1 MRRVLRYVGVSVWLV
16 FLTAGLASAQATAE
30 MNGRV
35 TDASGAVLPGVTVT
49 ATQTDTGATRTT
61 VTDDAGAYVMTSL
74 PTGPYRLEVSLQGF
88 KTYVQTGIVLQV
100 GAAPTINASLAV
112 GNLEETVAVEA
123 AAPIVDV
130 KSAGISEVVENER
143 IVELPLQGRQ
153 VTDLIVLAGGAVN
166 LGSPVNRSF
175 QSGVQISVAG
185 GLSSGVGYTLDGA
198 IHNDTQTTD
207 GLPLPFPDALQEFSV
222 VTSGAPAQYG
232 MNTGASVNAVTKS
245 GTNSLHGNAFE
256 FLRDKRFNA
265 TNPFAPVGPDGQRRD
280 DGLKRNQFG
289 GTIGG
294 PVMKDKLFFFG
305 GYQATPTRVAP
316 AANIAFV
323 PTPAMLAGD
332 FTAIT
337 SPACNNGRQI
347 TLRAP
352 FVNNTISPTQFSPA
366 ALNLAKRLPATTDPC
381 GRTTFQQVD
390 NRDETQYVTRVDYQ
404 RGPNH
409 SIFGRY
415 LAQNDRK
422 PAALDFSDN
431 ILVSP
436 LPGFHG
442 LAQATTLG
450 DTRILSPTIVNTA
463 RFAFNR
469 TTVDRQNKD
478 YFQPSDLGINAY
490 NYSPTREMLVTVTG
504 GFSIG
509 AATSTR
515 GLAATNT
522 YMFSDDLTL
531 VRGRHQIAVGGAIG
545 RWHSLNNTWARGG
558 GTWTF
563 SGTVTGLGLADLLLG
578 RVASLEQGGAGGL
591 TMHQW
596 YQAVYAQDAW
606 RVSDRVTVNAGLRWE
621 PFFGQQVEVG
631 GVTNFSLDDFKNGV
645 KSQVFVNAPAGIS
658 YPTDA
663 AFPPGQS
670 GFNKQWLNL
679 SPRAGLAWDV
689 LGNGR
694 LSIRSSY
701 ALAYDTPPG
710 ETWFTQASSPPFGNR
725 TIVSDPAG
733 RMDDPYN
740 GNNPH
745 PIERS
750 KTVTFPLGGTFGSIN
765 PDINAPRVQ
774 SWNVTVERQF
784 GSDWGVSASYLG
796 SYSDRL
802 WDTVAQNPGVFLG
815 LGPCTLAGV
824 AQPTCSTL
832 QNLASRRALSLI
844 NPKEGGLFSNLDK
857 FDDLSSQ
864 NYRGLKLTG
873 RRRGNLLSLNGNYT
887 LGRCFGLENQS
898 SPVFGVGYTNP
909 ADPNLDRG
917 YCTANRTH
925 LANVSVGT
933 QTPQIAGVA
942 GAVASNWRVSGI
954 LSVRSGSPLNITTG
968 QDNAFNGQSNQ
979 RVNQVSD
986 DVYGEKSLT
995 SYLNRAAFEQ
1005 PAPGTFG
1012 NFVRNSAVG
1021 PGFWKVDLA
1030 VSRLFPLSGSQN
1042 LELRLETFNITNHFN
1057 WGTPV
1062 SNLLSATF
1070 GRILTMT
1077 GDPRILQFG
1086 IKYGF

>member
-1 MRRVLRYVGVSVWLV
+1 MTRMSPFSIAIAILLLIPCAVW
-16 FLTAGLASAQATAE
+16 AQATAE
-30 MNGRV
+30 VNGRV
-35 TDASGAVLPGVTVT
+35 ADQSGAVLPGVTITV
-49 ATQTDTGATRTT
+49 TQTDTGLVRSV
-61 VTDDAGAYVMTSL
+61 VTGADGSYLFSNL
-74 PTGPYRLEVSLQGF
+74 PTGPYRLEAALQGF
-88 KTYVQTGIVLQV
+88 RTYVQTGIVLQV
-100 GAAPTINASLAV
+100 GGKPTINVALAV
-112 GNLEETVAVEA
+112 GALEEAVTVEG

-130 KSAGISEVVENER
+130 RSAGIRDVVEQER

-153 VTDLIVLAGGAVN
+153 VTDLIVLAGAAVN
-166 LGSPVNRSF
+166 LGSPVNRSY

-185 GLSSGVGYTLDGA
+185 GLSSGVAYTLDGA

-245 GTNSLHGNAFE
+245 GTINHHGNGFE
-256 FLRDKRFNA
+256 FVRDARFNA
-265 TNPFAPVGPDGQRRD
+265 TSPFAAIGPDGKRLN

-294 PVMKDKLFFFG
+294 PVVHDKLFFFG
-305 GYQATPTRVAP
+305 GFQLTPTRVTP
-316 AANIAFV
+316 TDNIAFV

-347 TLRAP
+347 ALRAP
-352 FVNNTISPTQFSPA
+352 FVNNTINPAQFSPA

-381 GRTTFQQVD
+381 GKTTFAPVS
-390 NRDETQYVTRVDYQ
+390 NRDENQYVGRVDYQ
-404 RGPNH
+404 RNANDT
-409 SIFGRY
+409 IFGRY
-415 LAQNDRK
+415 LLSSDVR
-422 PAALDFSDN
+422 PSALDFSEN

-436 LPGFHG
+436 TAGTHNY
-442 LAQATTLG
+442 AQAATVG
-450 DTRILSPTIVNTA
+450 DTRILSANTVNNM

-469 TTVDRQNKD
+469 TTINRENKD
-478 YFQPSDLGINAY
+478 YFQPSDLGINAF
-490 NYSPTREMLVTVTG
+490 NYSPTKEMLVTVTG

-515 GLAATNT
+515 GIAATNT
-522 YMFSDDLTL
+522 YLFSDDLTL
-531 VRGRHQIAVGGAIG
+531 VRGRHQIAFGGALG

-596 YQAVYAQDAW
+596 YQGLYAQDAW
-606 RVSDRVTVNAGLRWE
+606 RASDRVTVNAGVRWE

-631 GVTNFSLDDFKNGV
+631 GVPNFDINKFKQNV
-645 KSQVFVNAPAGIS
+645 KSAVFVNAPAGIE
-658 YPTDA
+658 YPTDQG
-663 AFPPGQS
+663 FPAGRA
-670 GFNKQWLNL
+670 GFNRQWLNF
-679 SPRAGLAWDV
+679 SPRAGVAWDV
-689 LGNGR
+689 FGTGR
-694 LSIRSSY
+694 LAVRSSY

-725 TIVSDPAG
+725 TIVQDPAG

-745 PIERS
+745 PIIAS
-750 KTVTFPLGGTFGSIN
+750 KTVTFPAAGTFGSIN
-765 PDINAPRVQ
+765 PNSNAPRVQ
-774 SWNVTVERQF
+774 SWNVTVEQQF
-784 GSDWGVSASYLG
+784 GTNWGVSASYLG
-796 SYSDRL
+796 SHSDHL
-802 WDTVAQNPGVFLG
+802 WDTVALNPGVFLG
-815 LGPCTLAGV
+815 LGPCTLNGA
-824 AQPTCSTL
+824 ALATCSTL
-832 QNLASRRALSLI
+832 SNINDRRALSLV
-844 NPKEGGLFSNLDK
+844 NPKEGAYFSNLDQ
-857 FDDLSSQ
+857 FNDLSSQ
-864 NYRGLKLTG
+864 NYRGLKLTF
-873 RRRGNLLSLNGNYT
+873 RRRGTALNLNGNYT

-898 SPVFGVGYTNP
+898 SPVFAVGYTNP

-925 LANVSVGT
+925 IANMTVGT
-933 QTPQIAGVA
+933 ETPRFGGAM

-954 LSVRSGSPLNITTG
+954 VTARSGAPLNITTG

-979 RVNQVSD
+979 RVNQISD
-986 DVYGEKSLT
+986 DVYGAKTLN

-1005 PAPGTFG
+1005 PASGTFG
-1012 NFVRNSAVG
+1012 NFVRNSLTG
-1021 PGFWKVDLA
+1021 PAFWKIDLA
-1030 VSRLFPLSGSQN
+1030 VSRLVPLSGAQN
-1042 LELRLETFNITNHFN
+1042 VELRLEVFNVTNHFN
-1057 WGTPV
+1057 WGQPV
-1062 SNLLSATF
+1062 TNLLSSTF
-1070 GRILTMT
+1070 GRILTIG

-1086 IKYGF
+1086 VKYGF